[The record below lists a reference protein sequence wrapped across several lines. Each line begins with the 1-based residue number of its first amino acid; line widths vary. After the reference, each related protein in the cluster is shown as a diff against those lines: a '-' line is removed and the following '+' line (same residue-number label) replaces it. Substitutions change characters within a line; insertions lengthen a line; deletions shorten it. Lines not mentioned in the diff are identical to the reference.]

1 MEWTGLAGGY
11 RYDGGGGHE
20 YDGGAWPPDEAPT
33 RGGGYKYSE
42 EALPPDEAPTAGGG
56 YGYGGYP
63 YGGGGGMDMVE
74 KHYHPINHWLEVES
88 IDKEDSDTREDM
100 TVDVEVVERE
110 HDGVVLV
117 RH

>member
-1 MEWTGLAGGY
+1 
-11 RYDGGGGHE
+11 
-20 YDGGAWPPDEAPT
+20 
-33 RGGGYKYSE
+33 
-42 EALPPDEAPTAGGG
+42 
-56 YGYGGYP
+56 
-63 YGGGGGMDMVE
+63 
-74 KHYHPINHWLEVES
+74 VES